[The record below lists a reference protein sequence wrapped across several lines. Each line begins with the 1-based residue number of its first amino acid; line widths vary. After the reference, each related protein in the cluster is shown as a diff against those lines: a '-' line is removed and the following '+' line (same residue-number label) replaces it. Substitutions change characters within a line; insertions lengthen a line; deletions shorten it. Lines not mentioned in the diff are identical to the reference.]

1 MNEQPSNI
9 LIRIPDDEVGFS
21 VVASERPMLQGLPL
35 PPEDYKWLIST
46 TDSTATKVN
55 IPDEPEEMKR
65 ADVAHVF
72 ALFFV
77 VTLCILFGLGVI
89 IGKVLL

>member
-21 VVASERPMLQGLPL
+21 VVASEKPMPL
-35 PPEDYKWLIST
+35 PPEDYEWLT
-46 TDSTATKVN
+46 T
-55 IPDEPEEMKR
+55 PDEPEEMKR

-72 ALFFV
+72 ALLFV

-89 IGKVLL
+89 IGKVL

>member
-21 VVASERPMLQGLPL
+21 VVASEKPMLQGLPL
-35 PPEDYKWLIST
+35 PPEDYEWLT
-46 TDSTATKVN
+46 T
-55 IPDEPEEMKR
+55 PDDPEEMKR

-77 VTLCILFGLGVI
+77 VTLCILFGLGVL
-89 IGKVLL
+89 IGVDL

>member
-9 LIRIPDDEVGFS
+9 LIKIDDKERMIATEYDAPDS
-21 VVASERPMLQGLPL
+21 VPVTLSYL
-35 PPEDYKWLIST
+35 PPEDYEWLT
-46 TDSTATKVN
+46 T
-55 IPDEPEEMKR
+55 PDEPTEEMKR

-89 IGKVLL
+89 IGKVL